1 MGCFAVATP
10 KGSSQNM
17 KKKKKAAMRRTKS
30 YSLLMKK
37 FNTHINMLLQL
48 KVKVIIWLI
57 VA

>member
-1 MGCFAVATP
+1 MGCFTLATS

-17 KKKKKAAMRRTKS
+17 KKKKAAMHRMKS

-48 KVKVIIWLI
+48 KLKVIIWLI

>member
-1 MGCFAVATP
+1 MGCFTVATS

-17 KKKKKAAMRRTKS
+17 KKKKAAMHRMKS

-48 KVKVIIWLI
+48 KLKVIIWLI